1 MRVLAIADSDSYV
14 KWAAAM
20 LGRMPDEWQ
29 VSLVIMTTPKRPSA
43 AQLEAALS
51 GSGIH
56 ASDVAT
62 LPFERAV
69 THVVS
74 EHPDVVLVATIGPLA
89 DVVTEAVLA
98 RSERAPVVVS
108 GVPGIALPARRKAL
122 IYRSQSRLIVLH
134 STRELRRFQEI
145 ANENHLPCEFALATL
160 PFLADRGQGGDPNGS
175 VVFAAQAIVPPTR
188 VQRVAMLRTLISF
201 AGRYP
206 HLRVVIK
213 VRATGGEG
221 QTHAEQ
227 YDYARLLAADFN
239 RVPANLVVEGGPMAD
254 HLRSASALVTVS
266 STAAIEAVA
275 AGIPV
280 LIIDDFGVSADLIN
294 EVFVGSGLLGSTADL
309 AMRNFKHPD
318 GEWLRDNYFHDD
330 ADNSWVAAIDRLVEQ
345 NRAGLLPWLPRL
357 VRGGGGELRRAWDRK
372 RALGS
377 ADRSL
382 IGFVALALGMPART
396 VVLGLH
402 SLLRTLGEP
411 QSPQA
416 PLALN
421 HAATPLGNDREPT
434 AHSR

>member
-1 MRVLAIADSDSYV
+1 
-14 KWAAAM
+14 M

-29 VSLVIMTTPKRPSA
+29 VSLVIVATPKRPSA

-51 GSGIH
+51 GSGVH

-62 LPFERAV
+62 LSFERAV

-134 STRELRRFQEI
+134 STRELRRFRAI
-145 ANENHLPCEFALATL
+145 AKENRLSHEFALATL
-160 PFLADRGQGGDPNGS
+160 PFLADSRQGGDPNGS

-188 VQRVAMLRTLISF
+188 VQRVAVLQTLISF

-213 VRATGGEG
+213 VRATGREG

-227 YDYARLLAADFN
+227 YDYARLLETDFS
-239 RVPANLVVEGGPMAD
+239 RVPPNLVIEGGPMAD
-254 HLRSASALVTVS
+254 HLRSAGALVTVS

-280 LIIDDFGVSADLIN
+280 LVIDDFGVSADLIN
-294 EVFVGSGLLGSTADL
+294 EVFVGSGLLGPMADL
-309 AMRNFKHPD
+309 AARNFKNPD
-318 GEWLRDNYFHDD
+318 GEWLRDNYFHDE
-330 ADNSWVAAIDRLVEQ
+330 AENSWLAVIERLVAQ
-345 NRAGLLPWLPRL
+345 NRAGLLPGLPRV

-396 VVLGLH
+396 AVLGLH
-402 SLLRTLGEP
+402 SLLRTLIEP
-411 QSPQA
+411 QLPTA

-421 HAATPLGNDREPT
+421 HAATSLPSDRKAT
-434 AHSR
+434 ADL